1 MVALRMPRAVAGA
14 ADAGTLEHVGLRDL
28 EPAIG
33 SRSSLSYAAFEVLFS
48 AAVLILLAPV
58 LLIVAVLIKLDSP
71 GPVFFVQKRLTKGAR
86 PFDFIKFRTMYVDGD
101 ARFPQLSPGELQRQE
116 TAQLR
121 LQRPDDP
128 RVTRIGRWLRK
139 TSIDELPNFWNVIT
153 RDMALVGP
161 RPEMA
166 EMLCHYRGAD
176 LAKFSV
182 APGITGYAQ
191 IYGRGDLTFL
201 ETLDYDL
208 RYVKERS
215 LKVDVL
221 VLLHTVRCVFFCKG
235 AM

>member
-1 MVALRMPRAVAGA
+1 
-14 ADAGTLEHVGLRDL
+14 
-28 EPAIG
+28 
-33 SRSSLSYAAFEVLFS
+33 
-48 AAVLILLAPV
+48 
-58 LLIVAVLIKLDSP
+58 
-71 GPVFFVQKRLTKGAR
+71 
-86 PFDFIKFRTMYVDGD
+86 
-101 ARFPQLSPGELQRQE
+101 
-116 TAQLR
+116 
-121 LQRPDDP
+121 
-128 RVTRIGRWLRK
+128 
-139 TSIDELPNFWNVIT
+139 VIT